1 MKKLT
6 KGIAFILCAA
16 MISSFTA
23 CKKDDSGK
31 NNDSVAEDSSKATS
45 YNLVQGGVSEY
56 KAVVPETATD
66 NELFAAN
73 ELTNFLSLAT
83 GAEIEVVTDEEYS
96 SSDAIISIGNTK
108 QAREAGAVSDENLA
122 TSSYVLKTVG
132 NSLYVTADKNGDGE
146 ACLYGVYRILE
157 DSVNFRVYAADEIAY
172 DTDKDT
178 VPLYNY
184 DEVYKPTFDQRE
196 LGYAAIAND
205 ETYKKRMRLVWH
217 DSDVRW
223 TLHGHTQQRIFLPS
237 SSLDTLHEEH
247 AGKTYGEAHPDWFDG
262 GQLCWSAGAEAEQ
275 VVANKLI
282 EYIEKYPDGEYIML
296 GQEDN
301 TAYCS
306 CDRCKTKMSELGIN
320 PAGMQIIFLNNVIKI
335 AEEWRE
341 TNRPNQ
347 DVKYVTFA
355 YNGTLQPPVKKDAND
370 NLVAINSDV
379 VPHEK
384 LYIYFTPIETDF
396 GVDLSNQRNLSI
408 KEALNGW
415 NVLAGGRI
423 LVYIYDINFRNYFIN
438 FNNFGTVESMY
449 RDYLE
454 NGVYYMYSQGPVDTC
469 VPCFQEMR
477 IFVESQL
484 MWDLDQS
491 YDKLVNEFM
500 QAYFRDGASAI
511 RKYYDLIR
519 NRYAHYY
526 AIDDTSLGGGIYD
539 SIGNSDL
546 WTENLVSAMGNALD
560 EALAAVE
567 KYKTTDGELYTK
579 LHDRIMK
586 EYLSVIYLKLS
597 YYQSSYTSAQISDMK
612 ADFKYYTT
620 YFQIV
625 NYSEGNALEGL
636 FE

>member
-1 MKKLT
+1 MIMALT
-6 KGIAFILCAA
+6 FA
-16 MISSFTA
+16 S
-23 CKKDDSGK
+23 CKKDDTQSA
-31 NNDSVAEDSSKATS
+31 SESKKGDTPDVTV

-56 KAVVPETATD
+56 KAVVSETATD

-73 ELTNFLSLAT
+73 ELANFINLAT
-83 GAEIEVVTDEEYS
+83 GAEIDVVTDKEYS

-108 QAREAGAVSDENLA
+108 QARDAGAISDENLA

-157 DSVNFRVYAADEIAY
+157 DSVNFRVYAADEIAC

-178 VPLYNY
+178 IPLYDY

-205 ETYKKRMRLVWH
+205 ETYKKRMRLLWH

-223 TLHGHTQQRIFLPS
+223 TLHGHTQCRIFLSPEFAH
-237 SSLDTLHEEH
+237 THEGCAKE
-247 AGKTYGEAHPDWFDG
+247 GSTYGEAHPDWFDG
-262 GQLCWSAGAEAEQ
+262 GQLCWSAGAEMEQ

-282 EYIEKYPDGEYIML
+282 EYIENYPDGEYIML

-306 CDRCKTKMSELGIN
+306 CDRCRKKMSDDGIN
-320 PAGMQIIFLNNVIKI
+320 PAGMQIIFLNDVIKI
-335 AEEWRE
+335 AEEWRKA
-341 TNRPNQ
+341 NRPNQ

-355 YNGTLQPPVKKDAND
+355 YNGTLQPPVKKDANG
-370 NLVAINSDV
+370 NFVAINSDV
-379 VPHEK
+379 IPHEK

-396 GVDLSNQRNLSI
+396 SVDLSNQRNKTI
-408 KEALNGW
+408 MNALNGW
-415 NVLAGGRI
+415 NALAGGKI
-423 LVYIYDINFRNYFIN
+423 MVYIYDINFRNYFIN

-484 MWDLDQS
+484 MWDIDQG
-491 YDKLVNEFM
+491 YDNLVNEFM
-500 QAYFRDGASAI
+500 QAYFRDGASSI

-526 AIDDTSLGGGIYD
+526 AIDDISLGGGIYEA
-539 SIGNSDL
+539 IGNSDL
-546 WTENLVSAMGNALD
+546 WTEELVNAMGNILD
-560 EALAAVE
+560 EALASVE

-586 EYLSVIYLKLS
+586 EYLSVIFLKLS
-597 YYQSSYTSAQISDMK
+597 YYQTSYSAEQISEMK
-612 ADFKYYTT
+612 ADFKYYTS

-625 NYSEGNALEGL
+625 NYTEGNALEGL
-636 FE
+636 FD